1 MTDVVGNPEEERRAE
16 FYFQPW
22 AQEAVCRYFYSK
34 VMFYTCLAT
43 EIFEISKVAWEIT
56 LIIDV
61 SLRFS
66 KGGRSWSRLLAFETH
81 KQARGRYDTGPEGV
95 LASKCAAD
103 ADHYSYITVYLVL
116 SCCSCPEMTLIQK
129 QTYFCCDSAN

>member
-56 LIIDV
+56 LLLLMFL
-61 SLRFS
+61 SGSAKEAGAGTGSWHS
-66 KGGRSWSRLLAFETH
+66 KHISKLAAVTT
-81 KQARGRYDTGPEGV
+81 QDQRGFWLANV
-95 LASKCAAD
+95 LQ
-103 ADHYSYITVYLVL
+103 
-116 SCCSCPEMTLIQK
+116 TLITTVILQLIL
-129 QTYFCCDSAN
+129 CCPAVAAQE